1 MMSRENILWI
11 ASTFHAGQTYG
22 CEPYINH
29 LMRVADRA
37 ERLAPFYHVDPE
49 YAWAVGM
56 LHDLFEDTD
65 ASYLDIQG
73 RVPIEVIK
81 EMVHLDKTAWSSYSK
96 YIRSVGQYPLAKVV
110 KIADLIDN
118 LVHKPRKNSI
128 QKYLDAL
135 KELL

>member
-1 MMSRENILWI
+1 MTRENILWI
-11 ASTFHAGQTYG
+11 ASTFHTGQTYG
-22 CEPYINH
+22 CEPYVNH
-29 LMRVADRA
+29 LMRVANPA

-49 YAWAVGM
+49 YTWAVGI
-56 LHDLFEDTD
+56 LHDLLEDTD

-73 RVPIEVIK
+73 RVPVEVIK
-81 EMVHLDKTAWSSYSK
+81 EMVHLDKTAYSSYSE
-96 YIRSVGQYPLAKVV
+96 YIWSVSQYSLAKVV

-118 LVHKPRKNSI
+118 LGHQPRKNNI